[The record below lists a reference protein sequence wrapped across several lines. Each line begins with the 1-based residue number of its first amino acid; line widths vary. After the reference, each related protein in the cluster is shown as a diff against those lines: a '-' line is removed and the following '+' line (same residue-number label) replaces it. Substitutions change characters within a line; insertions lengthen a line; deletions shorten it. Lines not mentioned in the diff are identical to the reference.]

1 MALRLDLVTAE
12 RLAYSE
18 DVDMVV
24 APGIDGQLGILP
36 HHAPLLTALT
46 YGELRAKRGDD
57 EESFAISGGFME
69 VQPDRV
75 TVLADTAE
83 RAEEIDLERAEA
95 ARRRAEERLRAQEQ
109 NHVDFVRAESAL
121 RRSIIRIK
129 VAETRRRWGG
139 RRTEAPQPGVKP
151 PSE

>member
-1 MALRLDLVTAE
+1 MLLRLDIVTVE
-12 RLAYSE
+12 RLAYSA
-18 DVDMVV
+18 DVAMVV
-24 APGIDGQLGILP
+24 APGIEGQLGILP
-36 HHAPLLTALT
+36 RHAPLLTALT
-46 YGELRAKRGDD
+46 YGELRVKREGQ

-95 ARRRAEERLRAQEQ
+95 ARRRAEERLRDRRAQD
-109 NHVDFVRAESAL
+109 VDFAQAEAAL
-121 RRSIIRIK
+121 RRSLTRIK
-129 VAETRRRWGG
+129 VVEARRRRGG
-139 RRTEAPQPGVKP
+139 LRTETQQPGVRT